1 MTRPRHDRPPRAGNG
16 GNMHSKRLKLCLEFM
31 KGTRLKYIGSILTVV
46 IAVAVA
52 FISPLLLSEIIDS
65 VIGTTRPLSLPGP
78 IQGWLDAR
86 GGRDFLVNNMWIVA
100 LVLVGI
106 NVLNGLVMFLRGKWT
121 AQASESIAEKM
132 RNRLYRHLQ
141 TLPYDYHVKAATGD
155 LIQRCTSDV
164 ETVRR
169 FLSGQLVEIFRAVFM
184 LVIALVIMLNMNVKM
199 TLVSLML
206 VPILFLYGMV
216 FFKLTMKRFRET
228 DEAEGRMS
236 AVLQENLTGVRVVRA
251 FGREKYEVEKFDK
264 VNDNFRN
271 LAAHQAN
278 LLAYYWSISDLLT
291 MMQTAISLIYGV
303 ILAARGEI
311 SVGDL
316 LVFTSYVGQLLWPV
330 RQLGRILSD
339 MGKSFV
345 ALDRIDEILCQKS
358 EANSPAMLH
367 PSLAGDIVFDHVDFG
382 YERDKPVL
390 QDISLT
396 VPHGS
401 TVAILGATGSGK
413 STLVQLMQRLYDCTG
428 GRITI
433 GGVDIRD
440 MDKNWLRSRVG
451 LILQEPFLYSR
462 TIESNLGIAKPD
474 VTFEEVRDAARTA
487 CADDF
492 ITEFEN
498 GYATLVG
505 ERGVTLSGGQK
516 QRIAIART
524 LCKENDILIFD
535 DSLSAVDTETDAA
548 IREALNERQA
558 NITTFIISHRITTL
572 SQADM
577 IVVLDHGRIIQRGTH
592 DELIH
597 QEGLYK
603 RINAIQNSLEDELEA
618 IS

>member
-1 MTRPRHDRPPRAGNG
+1 M
-16 GNMHSKRLKLCLEFM
+16 
-31 KGTRLKYIGSILTVV
+31 
-46 IAVAVA
+46 
-52 FISPLLLSEIIDS
+52 
-65 VIGTTRPLSLPGP
+65 
-78 IQGWLDAR
+78 
-86 GGRDFLVNNMWIVA
+86 
-100 LVLVGI
+100 LVGI

-316 LVFTSYVGQLLWPV
+316 LVFTSYVGQL
-330 RQLGRILSD
+330 
-339 MGKSFV
+339 
-345 ALDRIDEILCQKS
+345 
-358 EANSPAMLH
+358 H
-367 PSLAGDIVFDHVDFG
+367 LAGTSAGSNTVRHGQVVRG
-382 YERDKPVL
+382 AGSYRRNTLPEERGEFTRHAA
-390 QDISLT
+390 S
-396 VPHGS
+396 
-401 TVAILGATGSGK
+401 VA
-413 STLVQLMQRLYDCTG
+413 G
-428 GRITI
+428 GRHR
-433 GGVDIRD
+433 V
-440 MDKNWLRSRVG
+440 RSRG
-451 LILQEPFLYSR
+451 LRLR
-462 TIESNLGIAKPD
+462 
-474 VTFEEVRDAARTA
+474 AR
-487 CADDF
+487 
-492 ITEFEN
+492 
-498 GYATLVG
+498 
-505 ERGVTLSGGQK
+505 
-516 QRIAIART
+516 
-524 LCKENDILIFD
+524 
-535 DSLSAVDTETDAA
+535 
-548 IREALNERQA
+548 
-558 NITTFIISHRITTL
+558 
-572 SQADM
+572 
-577 IVVLDHGRIIQRGTH
+577 
-592 DELIH
+592 
-597 QEGLYK
+597 
-603 RINAIQNSLEDELEA
+603 
-618 IS
+618 

>member
-1 MTRPRHDRPPRAGNG
+1 
-16 GNMHSKRLKLCLEFM
+16 MHSKRLKLCLEFM

-65 VIGTTRPLSLPGP
+65 VIGTTKPLSLPGP

-390 QDISLT
+390 HDISLT

-548 IREALNERQA
+548 IREALNKRQA
-558 NITTFIISHRITTL
+558 DITTFIISHRITTL

>member
-1 MTRPRHDRPPRAGNG
+1 
-16 GNMHSKRLKLCLEFM
+16 MHSKRLKLCLEFM

-65 VIGTTRPLSLPGP
+65 VIGTTKPLSLPGP

-316 LVFTSYVGQLLWPV
+316 TGVYQLCRPAALAGTSAGSNTVRHGQVVRGAGSYRRNTLPEERGRIPPPCCIRRWRATSCSITSTSVTSAISPFCRTSALPYRTAPPWRYWARPV
-330 RQLGRILSD
+330 RASPRWFS
-339 MGKSFV
+339 
-345 ALDRIDEILCQKS
+345 LCS
-358 EANSPAMLH
+358 ACTTAPAAE
-367 PSLAGDIVFDHVDFG
+367 S
-382 YERDKPVL
+382 R
-390 QDISLT
+390 
-396 VPHGS
+396 
-401 TVAILGATGSGK
+401 
-413 STLVQLMQRLYDCTG
+413 
-428 GRITI
+428 I

-548 IREALNERQA
+548 IRKALNERQA
-558 NITTFIISHRITTL
+558 DITTFIISHRITTL

>member
-1 MTRPRHDRPPRAGNG
+1 
-16 GNMHSKRLKLCLEFM
+16 MHSKRLKLCLEFM

-65 VIGTTRPLSLPGP
+65 VIGTTKPLSLPGP

-106 NVLNGLVMFLRGKWT
+106 NLLNGLVMFLRGKWT

-184 LVIALVIMLNMNVKM
+184 LIIALVIMLNMNVKM

-548 IREALNERQA
+548 IREALNKRQA
-558 NITTFIISHRITTL
+558 DITTFIISHRITTL

>member
-1 MTRPRHDRPPRAGNG
+1 
-16 GNMHSKRLKLCLEFM
+16 MHSKRLKLCLEFM

-106 NVLNGLVMFLRGKWT
+106 NVLNGMVMFLRGKWT

-184 LVIALVIMLNMNVKM
+184 LVIALIIMLNMNVKM

-291 MMQTAISLIYGV
+291 MLQTAISLIYGV

-358 EANSPAMLH
+358 EENSPAMLH

-390 QDISLT
+390 QDINLT

-440 MDKNWLRSRVG
+440 IDKNWLRSRVG

-548 IREALNERQA
+548 IREALKERQSD
-558 NITTFIISHRITTL
+558 ITTFIISHRITTL

-592 DELIH
+592 EELIH

>member
-1 MTRPRHDRPPRAGNG
+1 M
-16 GNMHSKRLKLCLEFM
+16 
-31 KGTRLKYIGSILTVV
+31 
-46 IAVAVA
+46 
-52 FISPLLLSEIIDS
+52 
-65 VIGTTRPLSLPGP
+65 
-78 IQGWLDAR
+78 
-86 GGRDFLVNNMWIVA
+86 
-100 LVLVGI
+100 LVGI

-251 FGREKYEVEKFDK
+251 FGREKYEVEKFEQGERQLSAIWRRIRPTCWRTCC
-264 VNDNFRN
+264 VES
-271 LAAHQAN
+271 ATCC
-278 LLAYYWSISDLLT
+278 T
-291 MMQTAISLIYGV
+291 MMRAALSLISGV

-345 ALDRIDEILCQKS
+345 ALDGLDEILCQKS

-428 GRITI
+428 GQNHDRRR
-433 GGVDIRD
+433 GH
-440 MDKNWLRSRVG
+440 SRHG
-451 LILQEPFLYSR
+451 QELAALARGAYFA
-462 TIESNLGIAKPD
+462 GA
-474 VTFEEVRDAARTA
+474 VTCTPAR
-487 CADDF
+487 
-492 ITEFEN
+492 
-498 GYATLVG
+498 
-505 ERGVTLSGGQK
+505 
-516 QRIAIART
+516 
-524 LCKENDILIFD
+524 
-535 DSLSAVDTETDAA
+535 
-548 IREALNERQA
+548 
-558 NITTFIISHRITTL
+558 
-572 SQADM
+572 
-577 IVVLDHGRIIQRGTH
+577 
-592 DELIH
+592 
-597 QEGLYK
+597 
-603 RINAIQNSLEDELEA
+603 
-618 IS
+618 

>member
-1 MTRPRHDRPPRAGNG
+1 
-16 GNMHSKRLKLCLEFM
+16 MHSKRLKLCLEFM

-65 VIGTTRPLSLPGP
+65 VIGTTKPLSLPGP

-199 TLVSLML
+199 TLMSLML

>member
-1 MTRPRHDRPPRAGNG
+1 
-16 GNMHSKRLKLCLEFM
+16 MHSKRLKLCLEFM

-65 VIGTTRPLSLPGP
+65 VIGTTKPLSLPGP

-141 TLPYDYHVKAATGD
+141 ALPYDYHVKAATGD

-358 EANSPAMLH
+358 EENSPAMLH

-382 YERDKPVL
+382 YERNKPVL

-487 CADDF
+487 CADEF

>member
-1 MTRPRHDRPPRAGNG
+1 
-16 GNMHSKRLKLCLEFM
+16 MHSKRLKLCLEFM

-65 VIGTTRPLSLPGP
+65 VIGTTKPLSLPGP

-199 TLVSLML
+199 TLMSLML

-548 IREALNERQA
+548 IREALNARQA
-558 NITTFIISHRITTL
+558 DITTFIISHRITTL

>member
-1 MTRPRHDRPPRAGNG
+1 
-16 GNMHSKRLKLCLEFM
+16 MHSKRLKLCLEFM

-65 VIGTTRPLSLPGP
+65 VIGTTKPLSLPGP

-390 QDISLT
+390 QDINLT

-548 IREALNERQA
+548 IREALNARQA
-558 NITTFIISHRITTL
+558 DITTFIISHRITTL

>member
-1 MTRPRHDRPPRAGNG
+1 
-16 GNMHSKRLKLCLEFM
+16 MHSKRLKLCLEFM

-65 VIGTTRPLSLPGP
+65 VIGTTKPLSLPGP

-548 IREALNERQA
+548 IREALNARQA
-558 NITTFIISHRITTL
+558 DITTFIISHRITTL

>member
-1 MTRPRHDRPPRAGNG
+1 
-16 GNMHSKRLKLCLEFM
+16 MHSKRLKLCLEFM

-65 VIGTTRPLSLPGP
+65 VIGTTKPLSLPGP

-184 LVIALVIMLNMNVKM
+184 LVIALIIMLNMNVKM

-390 QDISLT
+390 QDINLT

-548 IREALNERQA
+548 IREALNARQA
-558 NITTFIISHRITTL
+558 DITTFIISHRITTL

>member
-1 MTRPRHDRPPRAGNG
+1 M
-16 GNMHSKRLKLCLEFM
+16 
-31 KGTRLKYIGSILTVV
+31 
-46 IAVAVA
+46 
-52 FISPLLLSEIIDS
+52 
-65 VIGTTRPLSLPGP
+65 
-78 IQGWLDAR
+78 
-86 GGRDFLVNNMWIVA
+86 
-100 LVLVGI
+100 LVGI

-291 MMQTAISLIYGV
+291 MMQTAISPIYGV

-548 IREALNERQA
+548 IREALNARQA
-558 NITTFIISHRITTL
+558 DITTFIISHRITTL

-577 IVVLDHGRIIQRGTH
+577 TVRTRPRPHNPARYARRADTSGGSVQAHKRHTELARGRTGSYQLII
-592 DELIH
+592 
-597 QEGLYK
+597 
-603 RINAIQNSLEDELEA
+603 
-618 IS
+618 

>member
-1 MTRPRHDRPPRAGNG
+1 
-16 GNMHSKRLKLCLEFM
+16 MHSKRLNLCLEFM

-65 VIGTTRPLSLPGP
+65 VIGTTKPLSLPGP

-548 IREALNERQA
+548 IREALNARQA
-558 NITTFIISHRITTL
+558 DITTFIISHRITTL

>member
-1 MTRPRHDRPPRAGNG
+1 
-16 GNMHSKRLKLCLEFM
+16 MHSKRLKLCLEFM

-65 VIGTTRPLSLPGP
+65 VIGTTKPLSLPGP

-199 TLVSLML
+199 TLMSLML

-548 IREALNERQA
+548 IREALNKRQA
-558 NITTFIISHRITTL
+558 DITTFIISHRITTL

>member
-1 MTRPRHDRPPRAGNG
+1 MQ
-16 GNMHSKRLKLCLEFM
+16 
-31 KGTRLKYIGSILTVV
+31 GTRLKYIGAILTVV
-46 IAVAVA
+46 VAVAVA
-52 FISPLLLSEIIDS
+52 FISPLLLSEVIDS
-65 VIGTTRPLSLPGP
+65 VIGSTRPLNLPGP
-78 IQGWLDAR
+78 LQGWLDAR
-86 GGRDFLVNNMWIVA
+86 GGRDFLVNNMWILA
-100 LVLVGI
+100 LVLIGI
-106 NVLNGLVMFLRGKWT
+106 NVLNGIVMFLRGKWT

-169 FLSGQLVEIFRAVFM
+169 FLSGQVVEIFRAVFM
-184 LVIALVIMLNMNVKM
+184 LVIALVIMLRMNVKM
-199 TLVSLML
+199 TLVSMML
-206 VPILFLYGMV
+206 VPLLFGYGMV

-251 FGREKYEVEKFDK
+251 FGRESFEVDKFNR
-264 VNDNFRN
+264 VNDRFRD
-271 LAAHQAN
+271 LAARQAN

-291 MMQTAISLIYGV
+291 MAQNAISLLYGV
-303 ILAARGEI
+303 VLAARGEI
-311 SVGDL
+311 TVGDL

-358 EANSPAMLH
+358 EQNAAAMLK
-367 PSLAGDIVFDHVDFG
+367 PPIDRDIVFDHVTFAYD
-382 YERDKPVL
+382 RDRPVL
-390 QDISLT
+390 RDVSFT
-396 VPHGS
+396 VPKGA

-413 STLVQLMQRLYDCTG
+413 SSLMHLMQRLYDCTG

-433 GGVDIRD
+433 GGVDIKD
-440 MDKNWLRSRVG
+440 IDKAYLRSRVG

-462 TIESNLGIAKPD
+462 TIESNLGIAKPGITPD
-474 VTFEEVRDAARTA
+474 EVREAARTA
-487 CADDF
+487 CADGF
-492 ITEFEN
+492 ISEFEN
-498 GYATLVG
+498 GYETLVG

-516 QRIAIART
+516 QRVAIART
-524 LCKENDILIFD
+524 LCKENDVLIFD

-548 IREALNERQA
+548 IRAALKKRGEG
-558 NITTFIISHRITTL
+558 ITTFIISHRITTL
-572 SQADM
+572 SQADF
-577 IVVLDHGRIIQRGTH
+577 IVVLDQGRVIQMGTH
-592 DELIH
+592 DELIR
-597 QEGLYK
+597 QEGLYQ
-603 RINAIQNSLEDELEA
+603 RVNMIQNSLEDELEK

>member
-1 MTRPRHDRPPRAGNG
+1 
-16 GNMHSKRLKLCLEFM
+16 MHSKRLKLCLEFM

-65 VIGTTRPLSLPGP
+65 VIGTTKPLSLPGP

-548 IREALNERQA
+548 IREALNARQA

>member
-1 MTRPRHDRPPRAGNG
+1 
-16 GNMHSKRLKLCLEFM
+16 MHSKRLKLCLEFM

-65 VIGTTRPLSLPGP
+65 VIGTTKPLSLPGP

-358 EANSPAMLH
+358 ETNSPAMLH

-548 IREALNERQA
+548 IREALNARQA
-558 NITTFIISHRITTL
+558 DITTFIISHRITTL

>member
-1 MTRPRHDRPPRAGNG
+1 
-16 GNMHSKRLKLCLEFM
+16 MHSKRLKLCLEFM

-65 VIGTTRPLSLPGP
+65 VIGTTKPLSLPGP

-236 AVLQENLTGVRVVRA
+236 AVLQENLNGVRVVRA

-358 EANSPAMLH
+358 EANSPARLH

-548 IREALNERQA
+548 IREALNARQA
-558 NITTFIISHRITTL
+558 DITTFIISHRITTL

>member
-1 MTRPRHDRPPRAGNG
+1 MR
-16 GNMHSKRLKLCLEFM
+16 
-31 KGTRLKYIGSILTVV
+31 GTRLKYIGSIVTVI
-46 IAVAVA
+46 IAVGVA

-65 VIGTTRPLSLPGP
+65 VIGNARPLELPGVL
-78 IQGWLDAR
+78 QTWVDAR
-86 GGRDFLVNNMWIVA
+86 GGREFLANNMWILA
-100 LVLVGI
+100 AVLIAI
-106 NVLNGLVMFLRGKWT
+106 NIVNGVVMFLRGKWT

-184 LVIALVIMLNMNVKM
+184 LVIALIIMLRMNVTM
-199 TLVSLML
+199 TFASLIL
-206 VPILFLYGMV
+206 VPALFAYGMV
-216 FFKLTMKRFRET
+216 FFKLTMRRFRET
-228 DEAEGRMS
+228 DEAEGRLS
-236 AVLQENLTGVRVVRA
+236 AVLQDNLTGVRVVRA
-251 FGREKYEVEKFDK
+251 FGRERFEVEKFNR
-264 VNDNFRN
+264 VNDRYRD

-291 MMQTAISLIYGV
+291 MSQSAISLLVGV
-303 ILAARGEI
+303 VMAANGELT
-311 SVGDL
+311 VGDL

-358 EANSPAMLH
+358 EPNSEAMLH
-367 PSLAGDIVFDHVDFG
+367 PPINRDIVFDHVTFG
-382 YERDKPVL
+382 YDRSKPVL
-390 QDISLT
+390 QDISFT
-396 VPHGS
+396 VPQGA

-413 STLVQLMQRLYDCTG
+413 SSLMHLLQRLYDCTQ

-433 GGVDIRD
+433 GGVDIKD
-440 MDKNWLRSRVG
+440 IDKAWLRSRVG

-474 VTFEEVRDAARTA
+474 VTFEEVREAARTGR
-487 CADDF
+487 ADEF

-498 GYATLVG
+498 GYDTLVG

-516 QRIAIART
+516 QRVAIART
-524 LCKENDILIFD
+524 LCKENDVLIFD

-548 IREALNERQA
+548 IREALKERKQG
-558 NITTFIISHRITTL
+558 ITTFIISHRITTL
-572 SQADM
+572 SQADF
-577 IVVLDHGRIIQRGTH
+577 IVVLEQGRIIQQGTH
-592 DELIH
+592 DELIK

-603 RINAIQNSLEDELEA
+603 RVNMIQNSLEDELEQLA
-618 IS
+618 

>member
-1 MTRPRHDRPPRAGNG
+1 
-16 GNMHSKRLKLCLEFM
+16 MHSKRLKLCLEFM

-65 VIGTTRPLSLPGP
+65 VIGTTKPLSLPGP

-548 IREALNERQA
+548 IREALNKRQA
-558 NITTFIISHRITTL
+558 DITTFIISHRITTL

>member
-1 MTRPRHDRPPRAGNG
+1 MQ
-16 GNMHSKRLKLCLEFM
+16 
-31 KGTRLKYIGSILTVV
+31 GTRLKYIGAILTVV
-46 IAVAVA
+46 VAVAVA
-52 FISPLLLSEIIDS
+52 FISPLLLSEVIDS
-65 VIGTTRPLSLPGP
+65 VIGSTRPLNLPGP
-78 IQGWLDAR
+78 LQGWLDAR
-86 GGRDFLVNNMWIVA
+86 GGRDFLVNNMWILA
-100 LVLVGI
+100 LVLIGI
-106 NVLNGLVMFLRGKWT
+106 NVLNGIVMFLRGKWT

-169 FLSGQLVEIFRAVFM
+169 FLSGQVVEIFRAVFM
-184 LVIALVIMLNMNVKM
+184 LVIALVIMLRMNVKM
-199 TLVSLML
+199 TLVSMML
-206 VPILFLYGMV
+206 VPLLFGYGMV

-251 FGREKYEVEKFDK
+251 FGRESFEVDKFNR
-264 VNDNFRN
+264 VNDRFRD
-271 LAAHQAN
+271 LAARQAN

-291 MMQTAISLIYGV
+291 MAQNAISLLYGV
-303 ILAARGEI
+303 VLAARGEI
-311 SVGDL
+311 TVGDL

-358 EANSPAMLH
+358 EQNAAALLRP
-367 PSLAGDIVFDHVDFG
+367 PIDRDIVFDHVTFAYD
-382 YERDKPVL
+382 RDRPVL
-390 QDISLT
+390 RDVSFT
-396 VPHGS
+396 VPKGA

-413 STLVQLMQRLYDCTG
+413 SSLMHLMQRLYDCTG

-433 GGVDIRD
+433 GGVDIKD
-440 MDKNWLRSRVG
+440 IDKAYLRSRVG

-462 TIESNLGIAKPD
+462 TIESNLGIAKPGITPD
-474 VTFEEVRDAARTA
+474 EVREAARTA
-487 CADDF
+487 CADGF
-492 ITEFEN
+492 ISEFEN
-498 GYATLVG
+498 GYDTLVG

-516 QRIAIART
+516 QRVAIART
-524 LCKENDILIFD
+524 LCKENDVLIFD

-548 IREALNERQA
+548 IRAALKKRGEG
-558 NITTFIISHRITTL
+558 ITTFIISHRITTL
-572 SQADM
+572 SQADF
-577 IVVLDHGRIIQRGTH
+577 IVVLDQGRVIQMGTH
-592 DELIH
+592 DELIR
-597 QEGLYK
+597 QEGLYQ
-603 RINAIQNSLEDELEA
+603 RVNMIQNSLEDELEK

>member
-1 MTRPRHDRPPRAGNG
+1 
-16 GNMHSKRLKLCLEFM
+16 MHSKRLKLCLEFM
-31 KGTRLKYIGSILTVV
+31 KVTRLKYIGSILTVV

-548 IREALNERQA
+548 IREALNARQA
-558 NITTFIISHRITTL
+558 DITTFIISHRITTL
-572 SQADM
+572 SRADM

>member
-1 MTRPRHDRPPRAGNG
+1 
-16 GNMHSKRLKLCLEFM
+16 MHSKRLKLCLEFM

-65 VIGTTRPLSLPGP
+65 VIGTTKPLSLPGP

-440 MDKNWLRSRVG
+440 IDKNWLRSRVG

-548 IREALNERQA
+548 IREALNKRQA
-558 NITTFIISHRITTL
+558 DITTFIISHRITTL

>member
-1 MTRPRHDRPPRAGNG
+1 
-16 GNMHSKRLKLCLEFM
+16 MHSKRLKLCLEFM

-548 IREALNERQA
+548 IREALNKRQA
-558 NITTFIISHRITTL
+558 DITTFIISHRITTL

>member
-1 MTRPRHDRPPRAGNG
+1 
-16 GNMHSKRLKLCLEFM
+16 MHSKRLKLCLEFM

-65 VIGTTRPLSLPGP
+65 VIGTTKPLSLPGP

-199 TLVSLML
+199 TLMSLML

-487 CADDF
+487 CADEF

-548 IREALNERQA
+548 IREALKERQA

>member
-1 MTRPRHDRPPRAGNG
+1 
-16 GNMHSKRLKLCLEFM
+16 MHSKRLKLCLEFM

-65 VIGTTRPLSLPGP
+65 VIGTTKPLSLPGP

-548 IREALNERQA
+548 IREALNKRQA
-558 NITTFIISHRITTL
+558 DITTFIISHRITPL

>member
-1 MTRPRHDRPPRAGNG
+1 
-16 GNMHSKRLKLCLEFM
+16 M

-65 VIGTTRPLSLPGP
+65 VIGTTKPLSLPGP

-106 NVLNGLVMFLRGKWT
+106 NVLNGVVMFLRGKWT

-548 IREALNERQA
+548 IREALNARQA
-558 NITTFIISHRITTL
+558 DITTFIISHRITTL

-618 IS
+618 IR

>member
-1 MTRPRHDRPPRAGNG
+1 
-16 GNMHSKRLKLCLEFM
+16 MHSKRLKLCLEFM

-65 VIGTTRPLSLPGP
+65 VIGTTKPLSLPGP

-86 GGRDFLVNNMWIVA
+86 GGRDFLVNNMWIGS

-396 VPHGS
+396 IPHGS

-548 IREALNERQA
+548 IREALNARQA
-558 NITTFIISHRITTL
+558 DITTFIISHRITTL

>member
-1 MTRPRHDRPPRAGNG
+1 
-16 GNMHSKRLKLCLEFM
+16 MHSKRLKLCLEFM

-65 VIGTTRPLSLPGP
+65 VIGTTKPLSLPGP

-440 MDKNWLRSRVG
+440 MDKSWLRSRVG

-487 CADDF
+487 YADDF

-548 IREALNERQA
+548 IREALNKRQA
-558 NITTFIISHRITTL
+558 DITTFIISHRITTL

>member
-1 MTRPRHDRPPRAGNG
+1 
-16 GNMHSKRLKLCLEFM
+16 MHSKRLKLCLEFM

-548 IREALNERQA
+548 IREALNARQA
-558 NITTFIISHRITTL
+558 DITTFIISHRITTL